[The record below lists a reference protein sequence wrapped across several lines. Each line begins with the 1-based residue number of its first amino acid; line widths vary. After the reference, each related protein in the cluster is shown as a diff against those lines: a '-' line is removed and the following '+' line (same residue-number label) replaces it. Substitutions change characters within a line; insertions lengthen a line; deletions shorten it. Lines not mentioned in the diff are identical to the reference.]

1 MKRREFITMLGGAA
15 AAWPLAARAQQ
26 SARMRIGV
34 LLPVLDRGP
43 EPNSRRQLFL
53 AVLKEFGWTEG
64 ENLRIDYIT
73 WSASDADRLPERIA
87 ELLRLQ
93 PDVVLAG
100 GTSTVAELI
109 RQTRTVP
116 VVFINVA
123 DPVRIGFIES
133 LARPGGNLTGFTNFE
148 YAMGGK
154 WLQLLKE
161 IKPDLTQT
169 AVLQNPQ
176 HPSWA
181 GYLQAIEAAA
191 RPTGIKVV
199 PAGVHTPED
208 VDRAISECA
217 SVSTAGMIVLPDPA
231 MGVLAGSIIGAAA
244 QYRVTAVY
252 PHIYFVKRGGLMSYG
267 INADEQLVLAVG
279 YIDRIL
285 RGAKP
290 SDLPVQAATKLD
302 LVINLKTA
310 NALGLAVPRILLARA
325 SELIE

>member
-1 MKRREFITMLGGAA
+1 VRRRELITLLGGA

-116 VVFINVA
+116 VVQSNK
-123 DPVRIGFIES
+123 
-133 LARPGGNLTGFTNFE
+133 FE
-148 YAMGGK
+148 
-154 WLQLLKE
+154 
-161 IKPDLTQT
+161 
-169 AVLQNPQ
+169 
-176 HPSWA
+176 
-181 GYLQAIEAAA
+181 
-191 RPTGIKVV
+191 
-199 PAGVHTPED
+199 
-208 VDRAISECA
+208 
-217 SVSTAGMIVLPDPA
+217 
-231 MGVLAGSIIGAAA
+231 
-244 QYRVTAVY
+244 
-252 PHIYFVKRGGLMSYG
+252 
-267 INADEQLVLAVG
+267 
-279 YIDRIL
+279 
-285 RGAKP
+285 
-290 SDLPVQAATKLD
+290 
-302 LVINLKTA
+302 LVINAQTA
-310 NALGLAVPRILLARA
+310 LMLGLTVPSSLLALA
-325 SELIE
+325 DEVIE